1 MFVEDVA
8 FVIWKWDWLDEYDD
22 DSSGTESRTSIEV
35 IPETP
40 SPENSDEEYDEEA
53 SASTVAID
61 VQSQVTHTITF
72 KCMGSANFRV
82 T

>member
-8 FVIWKWDWLDEYDD
+8 SVIWKWEWLDEYDN

-40 SPENSDEEYDEEA
+40 SPENSDEEYDG
-53 SASTVAID
+53 ASTVALMYNL
-61 VQSQVTHTITF
+61 
-72 KCMGSANFRV
+72 K
-82 T
+82 